1 MSAPR
6 ARRRRPARRPGRS
19 DRRVWIALVVL
30 GGIVLAWLVAT
41 LNPAN
46 ERADDI
52 PPTALDAYQKAAK
65 GAEEFDRPCH
75 DLDWQVLAGIG
86 RVESKH
92 ADGGKLDDTGR
103 ADPPIFGA
111 RLDGSGAGG
120 NVTGHGDTDGGE
132 LDGDAEYDRAVGPM
146 QFIPLTWSEL
156 GQDGNGDGQKDP
168 QNIYDA
174 SLAAARLICGNQE
187 RDLQDDATLRAA
199 IKRYNNSGQYVDEVL
214 TWADRYGR

>member
-1 MSAPR
+1 MARRR
-6 ARRRRPARRPGRS
+6 ARRRSVAN
-19 DRRVWIALVVL
+19 DRRLWIALLAVGAL
-30 GGIVLAWLVAT
+30 VLAYLVAV

-52 PPTALDAYQKAAK
+52 PDTARDAYEQAARN
-65 GAEEFDRPCH
+65 AEDFEHPCH
-75 DLDWQVLAGIG
+75 GLEWQVIAGIG

-92 ADGGKLDDTGR
+92 AEGGQLDDDGL
-103 ADPPIFGA
+103 ADPEIFGA

-146 QFIPLTWSEL
+146 QFIPSTWEIH
-156 GQDGNGDGQKDP
+156 GKDGNGDGKADP

-174 SLAAARLICGNQE
+174 SLAAASLLCGNQE
-187 RDLQDDATLRAA
+187 RDLSDKDTMRAA
-199 IKRYNNSGQYVDEVL
+199 IKRYNNSGEYIDQVL
-214 TWADRYGR
+214 TWTERYGG